1 MKRLYPMT
9 AALAFASTALLLNA
23 PGAGADGYDFTKTEI
38 SVDHVFV
45 PPTGFDDN
53 DQVGLVLDG
62 MLPNGCWEPSE
73 TEVTVEDEFVVKVR
87 QFAIWSEKM
96 LCAQPNNLPD
106 FLDAQVPYTL
116 EIPLGRMRAG
126 SYTVRH
132 KVGTSPASR
141 DFAVDKAE
149 SASVDNHHY
158 APVENVYIKGGVV
171 QKGRKGKAI
180 LTGNLTSTCMEIS
193 EVKIVRQGDVTVVLP
208 VVKDRSTEGVMCAA
222 MLTPFEAKVELGKFE
237 TKGRFLL
244 HTRAMNGRA
253 VNRVFTVR

>member
-9 AALAFASTALLLNA
+9 ATLALVAPALFISTS
-23 PGAGADGYDFTKTEI
+23 GVWADGYDFTKTEV
-38 SVDHVFV
+38 SVERVFV

-53 DQVGLVLDG
+53 DQIGLVLDG

-116 EIPLGRMRAG
+116 EVPLGRMRAG
-126 SYTVRH
+126 SYTVKH
-132 KVGTSPASR
+132 KVGTAPSTR
-141 DFAVDKAE
+141 DFAVDRAE
-149 SASVDNHHY
+149 SSNVDNHHY

-171 QKGRKGKAI
+171 QKGRKGKAV
-180 LTGNLTSTCMEIS
+180 LTGNLTSTCMEIA
-193 EVKIVRQGDVTVVLP
+193 EIKVARQGDVTVVLP
-208 VVKDRSTEGVMCAA
+208 IVKDRSTEEGVLCAA

-237 TKGRFLL
+237 TKGRFLV

-253 VNRVFTVR
+253 